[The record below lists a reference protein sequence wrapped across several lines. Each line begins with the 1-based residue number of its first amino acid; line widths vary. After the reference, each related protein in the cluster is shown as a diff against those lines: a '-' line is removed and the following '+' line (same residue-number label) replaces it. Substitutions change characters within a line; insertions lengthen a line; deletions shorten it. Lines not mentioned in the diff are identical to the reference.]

1 MTLTAT
7 DRPTAHDAGLRVELR
22 DRNGSLVDVLTVE
35 QARSLSEELRGY
47 AANVNIR
54 TEMITSER
62 GGTR

>member
-1 MTLTAT
+1 MRT
-7 DRPTAHDAGLRVELR
+7 
-22 DRNGSLVDVLTVE
+22 LTVE